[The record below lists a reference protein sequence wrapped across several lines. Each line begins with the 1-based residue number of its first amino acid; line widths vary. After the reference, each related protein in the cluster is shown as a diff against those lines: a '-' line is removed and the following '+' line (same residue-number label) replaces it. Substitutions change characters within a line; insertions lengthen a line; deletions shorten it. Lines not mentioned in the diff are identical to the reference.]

1 MVIMQ
6 NEGNMSLWNII
17 TRYPFRT
24 FFFEVMPLFSEMFC
38 GMGWGGGGGGYWNI
52 LVKYGCQTCLVLSLA
67 VYCIF
72 LCIFFSFFF
81 VMY

>member
-24 FFFEVMPLFSEMFC
+24 FFFEVMPLFSKMFC
-38 GMGWGGGGGGYWNI
+38 GVGGGGAGIYW
-52 LVKYGCQTCLVLSLA
+52 
-67 VYCIF
+67 
-72 LCIFFSFFF
+72 
-81 VMY
+81 

>member
-24 FFFEVMPLFSEMFC
+24 FFFEVMPLFSKMFC
-38 GMGWGGGGGGYWNI
+38 GVGWGGGGLLEYTGKIW
-52 LVKYGCQTCLVLSLA
+52 LSNLSCVIIGS
-67 VYCIF
+67 VYF
-72 LCIFFSFFF
+72 FVFSFLFLL
-81 VMY
+81 